1 MIYNES
7 IRFVIILGEC
17 LKKCCIDHGLPVQCI
32 NEEIKTH
39 DVSYLNDTHSAVEI
53 ILSDDCHEFDKI
65 LQDCKDD
72 CIPPK
77 KGKYRVSF
85 MDKIMDL
92 RR

>member
-1 MIYNES
+1 M
-7 IRFVIILGEC
+7 
-17 LKKCCIDHGLPVQCI
+17 KKCCINHGLPVQCI

-77 KGKYRVSF
+77 KSKYGTLF

-92 RR
+92 KPNIPICN